1 MANESAIV
9 RGFLA
14 KHASVASG
22 VMAARRAGIKT
33 MGSDPGT
40 AIRRALTTRAENTA
54 GTAAAAANAASTAAG
69 APARAASEAG
79 KGLMMPLHWYK
90 KTQQSPLFQ
99 LKRTAAIGAGALGAG
114 AYGLSKITE
123 APEAKRID
131 AGAAPVGGYY

>member
-1 MANESAIV
+1 MANESAVV

-22 VMAARRAGIKT
+22 VMAARRAGIKA
-33 MGSDPGT
+33 MGSSPGT
-40 AIRRALTTRAENTA
+40 AVRRALTMRSERAA
-54 GTAAAAANAASTAAG
+54 GTAAAAANAASAAAG
-69 APARAASEAG
+69 APARASAG
-79 KGLMMPLHWYK
+79 SGLMMPLHWYK

-114 AYGLSKITE
+114 AYGLVKITD